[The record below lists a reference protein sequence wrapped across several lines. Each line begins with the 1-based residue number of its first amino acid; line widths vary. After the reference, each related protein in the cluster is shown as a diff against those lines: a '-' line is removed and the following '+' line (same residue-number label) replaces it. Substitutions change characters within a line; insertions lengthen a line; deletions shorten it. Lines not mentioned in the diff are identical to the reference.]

1 MLKLVNIL
9 RVLGLVAL
17 LLGYLLFEERTNV
30 ADARRYSQ
38 YDGASLESPQSS
50 DDTGST
56 PFLEPVAPAP

>member
-38 YDGASLESPQSS
+38 YDGVPLESPQSS
-50 DDTGST
+50 DDTEST